1 MASGNQQTQTVQLKS
16 LPPHDKESITAST
29 PGGTP
34 VADSA
39 QSSIEAQVEAQ
50 SSTPDEPSRNV
61 PKARAIGVIATL
73 AGISFL
79 NTMGSG
85 ILIAATPQLAR
96 DVGLSQ
102 ALYLWPAA
110 VYALAAGCLLLIF
123 GAVADVVGAKLMWL
137 VGSYLFCIFT
147 IALGL
152 ARTGIQVIVFR
163 TLLGVAISMCLPTAV
178 GLITVTFPKGSWR
191 NTAFAMNGMGQPLGY
206 AVGLV
211 LGGIFTDTIGW
222 RWAYFIMAIINFIL
236 STIGIWSLPT
246 ARLHQGDKWKR
257 LTEIDWVGAII
268 LSLAFGLLMYV
279 LAMVSSSYVSLTY
292 AQNAAL
298 LGVSLALIVAFPFWM
313 HFRTKNGRSALIPNK
328 LWRNAAFTSVCT
340 SVFFCWAALNGI
352 EYFTTLYF
360 QEVEGVSALESSLR
374 FIPHPIMGAAVNI
387 ATAYLISR
395 VKVQTLAVV
404 SAVITLV
411 APILM
416 ATITI
421 GENYWFAP
429 FWALFLSPVNPDV
442 LFTASNLVISEAFPA
457 NTQSLAGGVFNEVAQ
472 FGNSVGLA
480 VTAAIAAS
488 ITESSMREDKREAL
502 MNGYRAAFWTIFAA
516 TAVVVVISFWGFR
529 KAGTVG
535 KKDNSL

>member
-1 MASGNQQTQTVQLKS
+1 MSSSGQQTQTIQLEPLSSSHHKDSITPAAPRGVAEADTVQLAPS
-16 LPPHDKESITAST
+16 VEVDDRSSNPP
-29 PGGTP
+29 
-34 VADSA
+34 
-39 QSSIEAQVEAQ
+39 
-50 SSTPDEPSRNV
+50 EPSRNV
-61 PKARAIGVIATL
+61 NKARAVSVIATL

-110 VYALAAGCLLLIF
+110 VYALAAGCLLLVF

-137 VGSYLFCIFT
+137 VGSYLFCVFT
-147 IALGL
+147 LALGF
-152 ARTGIQVIVFR
+152 AKTGIQVIVFR

-178 GLITVTFPKGSWR
+178 GLITATFPKGSWR

-222 RWAYFIMAIINFIL
+222 RWAYYIMAVINFAL
-236 STIGIWSLPT
+236 STIAIWSLPS
-246 ARLHQGDKWKR
+246 ARQYEGSRWKH
-257 LTEIDWVGAII
+257 LAKIDWLGALI

-292 AQNAAL
+292 AQNAAM
-298 LGVSLALIVAFPFWM
+298 LGVSLALLIAFPCWM
-313 HFRTKNGRSALIPNK
+313 HFRTRRGESALIPNR
-328 LWRNAAFTSVCT
+328 LWRNAAFTAVCT

-404 SAVITLV
+404 SAMITLI

-416 ATITI
+416 ATIDV

-429 FWALFLSPVNPDV
+429 FWALFLSPINPDV
-442 LFTASNLVISEAFPA
+442 LFTASNLVISEAFPSDM
-457 NTQSLAGGVFNEVAQ
+457 QSLAGGVFNEVAQ

-488 ITESSMREDKREAL
+488 VTESSPKGDGRDAL
-502 MNGYRAAFWTIFAA
+502 MEGYRAAFWTIFAA

-535 KKDNSL
+535 KKDD